1 MEDIEKQVYAMN
13 LEMCEH
19 FNKHPVL
26 TKKDF
31 IDLLA
36 KHNLG
41 E

>member
-1 MEDIEKQVYAMN
+1 MKDMEKQVYEMN

-19 FNKHPVL
+19 FKKHPVL

-31 IDLLA
+31 LELLA
-36 KHNLG
+36 KHDLG